1 MFNKYTIIRPITRKE
16 TRTTMYYYNSYV
28 EVDCEKFRN
37 NIQSI
42 RADLGPETAV
52 IPVLKCDAY
61 GLGAV
66 TLARE
71 IALGPGAGLM
81 AVAQV
86 GEAITLRE
94 SGIACDLLVLAGV
107 PEAHIAPA
115 VTHSIQLACYSVP
128 QLRQIAG
135 QARLQNRRA
144 GIQLKIETGLNRL
157 GVRPGDELALW
168 IAAFKQQRDVD
179 LCGVYAHFIDA
190 EIPGSPL
197 AHQQLALYQQAL
209 HQLDTA
215 GIPVPLR
222 HICNSGASEWY
233 RDAFLDAARIGRRLY
248 MDAPANPPPA
258 GTPGAVSEIA
268 SWRAQVVSLRTL
280 AIGETTGYDEAFRA
294 TRPTT
299 VAVVS
304 AGYGDG
310 LDERLGPAR
319 APVLV
324 DDGHEAHYLAVCMD
338 QSVLDVTDIPCRVGD
353 EVTFYGYTSAGAFL
367 SAQRVAATIGH
378 EGVYLTTRLGNRVQR
393 VYRGQV
399 G

>member
-1 MFNKYTIIRPITRKE
+1 M
-16 TRTTMYYYNSYV
+16 

-157 GVRPGDELALW
+157 GVKPGEELQQLVAL
-168 IAAFKQQRDVD
+168 IAQHPLLQVA
-179 LCGVYAHFIDA
+179 GVYSHFVDGERA
-190 EIPGSPL
+190 DSPL
-197 AHQQLALYQQAL
+197 ARQQYALFQQAL
-209 HQLDTA
+209 EQLA
-215 GIPVPLR
+215 KSGIHPPLI
-222 HICNSGASEWY
+222 HLCNTGASEWY
-233 RDAFLDAARIGRRLY
+233 RQALLGGARIGRRLY
-248 MDAPANPPPA
+248 MGHPTHPVPW
-258 GTPGAVSEIA
+258 GQPGAVEEVA
-268 SWRAQVVSLRTL
+268 SWRAQILYLRQL
-280 AIGETTGYDEAFRA
+280 APGDTVGYDEAFRA
-294 TRPTT
+294 TKPTT
-299 VAVVS
+299 VAVISV
-304 AGYGDG
+304 GYGDG
-310 LDERLGPAR
+310 LDERLALSGAAALVGSQDKA
-319 APVLV
+319 AP
-324 DDGHEAHYLAVCMD
+324 YLSICMD
-338 QSVLDVTDIPCRVGD
+338 QALLDVTSIPCQVGD
-353 EVTFYGYTSAGAFL
+353 EVTIYGRTSGGTLL
-367 SAQRVAATIGH
+367 SAQQVAGHIGH
-378 EGVYLTTRLGNRVQR
+378 EGVYL
-393 VYRGQV
+393 
-399 G
+399 

>member
-1 MFNKYTIIRPITRKE
+1 
-16 TRTTMYYYNSYV
+16 
-28 EVDCEKFRN
+28 
-37 NIQSI
+37 
-42 RADLGPETAV
+42 
-52 IPVLKCDAY
+52 
-61 GLGAV
+61 
-66 TLARE
+66 
-71 IALGPGAGLM
+71 
-81 AVAQV
+81 
-86 GEAITLRE
+86 
-94 SGIACDLLVLAGV
+94 
-107 PEAHIAPA
+107 
-115 VTHSIQLACYSVP
+115 
-128 QLRQIAG
+128 
-135 QARLQNRRA
+135 
-144 GIQLKIETGLNRL
+144 
-157 GVRPGDELALW
+157 
-168 IAAFKQQRDVD
+168 
-179 LCGVYAHFIDA
+179 
-190 EIPGSPL
+190 
-197 AHQQLALYQQAL
+197 
-209 HQLDTA
+209 
-215 GIPVPLR
+215 
-222 HICNSGASEWY
+222 
-233 RDAFLDAARIGRRLY
+233 

-338 QSVLDVTDIPCRVGD
+338 QSVLDVTGIPCRVGD
-353 EVTFYGYTSAGAFL
+353 EVTFYGHTSAGAFL